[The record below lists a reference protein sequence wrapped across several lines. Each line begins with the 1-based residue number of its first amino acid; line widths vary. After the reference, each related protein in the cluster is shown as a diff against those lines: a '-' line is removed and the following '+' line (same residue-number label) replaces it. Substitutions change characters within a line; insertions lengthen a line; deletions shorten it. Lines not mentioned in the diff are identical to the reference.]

1 VMLIDTE
8 EVTVMDAETSEVL
21 SRHVIDPSKFYWPDK
36 QKSPGRWPGES
47 DNYL

>member
-21 SRHVIDPSKFYWPDK
+21 SRHVIDPSKFGLSAK
-36 QKSPGRWPGES
+36 KGVQNSPKTH
-47 DNYL
+47 NH